1 MTGAAILGWE
11 MPSHSSYIPAII
23 HFPSQPIPERYF
35 PLFWP
40 TYACLQAAT
49 GENDDLMSVEI
60 VRHGLD
66 QGLIPANHLN
76 EVGQLF
82 GHGDQGFYVGIASD
96 HAAG

>member
-1 MTGAAILGWE
+1 
-11 MPSHSSYIPAII
+11 
-23 HFPSQPIPERYF
+23 
-35 PLFWP
+35 
-40 TYACLQAAT
+40 
-49 GENDDLMSVEI
+49 MSVEI